1 MQRSAFGSDR
11 VFEVEAH
18 QTIEVC
24 IHLKDSKA
32 LFEVD
37 THHGFAVCI
46 HLKVSM
52 LFFEVDTHPPR
63 WRPPS

>member
-11 VFEVEAH
+11 VFEVEAR

-37 THHGFAVCI
+37 PHHGFAVCI

-52 LFFEVDTHPPR
+52 LFF
-63 WRPPS
+63 